1 MKKKL
6 LFLGPP
12 GAGKGT
18 QANLFCKKYGL
29 DHLSTGDLLRDEV
42 SSGSDLG
49 IQAAEV
55 MNKGELVSD
64 DLVLSIVEGR
74 LAKTNTGWLLDGFP
88 RNVNQANA
96 LKRLLEKINQPL
108 EGVVL
113 IKIDDDYLI
122 NRLLERGRQD
132 DNKQVIINRLK
143 IYREKTSP
151 LIDLYAKQG
160 ILDVIEGNAEIDVV
174 FSCIEKA
181 LGG

>member
-6 LFLGPP
+6 LFIGPP

-18 QANLFCKKYGL
+18 QANLFCSKYGL

-49 IQAAEV
+49 LQASEI

-64 DLVLSIVEGR
+64 ELVLSIVEGR
-74 LAKTNTGWLLDGFP
+74 LENIKKGWLLDGFP

-96 LKRLLEKINQPL
+96 LKNLLEKINHPL
-108 EGVVL
+108 EAVISIQIADDVL
-113 IKIDDDYLI
+113 IK
-122 NRLLERGRQD
+122 RLLSRGRED
-132 DNKQVIINRLK
+132 DNEEVIVNRLK
-143 IYREKTSP
+143 VYREQTSP
-151 LIDLYAKQG
+151 LIDLYSKQG
-160 ILDVIEGNAEIDVV
+160 LLVEIDGNADIDVV

-181 LGG
+181 LG